1 MTSSLY
7 QTLNI
12 SRQDILSKLSD
23 LDVTSNNLG
32 NINTAGFKTSRA
44 NFQELLNQQMQ
55 QGTSLVSTQLSTEQG
70 VLKASENPLDWA
82 IEGDGF
88 FSVKLPDGKTGY
100 TRDGQFM
107 LDSDNALVTAAG
119 YKLTWDGTIL
129 PGMTNI
135 GINSDGSVSATRAD
149 GTLAALGTVQLTR
162 FTNPTALANNG
173 SNVFT
178 ETVPSGKAQTGK
190 AGSENYGKISSK
202 FVEQSNVDMSTE
214 MTNLILL
221 QRSFSMSIKA
231 FQQTDQMISEAIN
244 LRKA

>member
-12 SRQDILSKLSD
+12 SRQDILSKLND

-44 NFQELLNQQMQ
+44 NFQELLDQQMQ
-55 QGTSLVSTQLSTEQG
+55 QGTKLVNTQLSTGQG
-70 VLKASENPLDWA
+70 VLKPTENPLDWA

-107 LDSDNALVTAAG
+107 LDSDNNLVTAAG

-129 PGMTNI
+129 PGMTSI
-135 GINSDGSVSATRAD
+135 GINSDGTVSAVKED
-149 GTLAALGTVQLTR
+149 GTTADLGTVQLTR

-178 ETVPSGKAQTGK
+178 ETVPSGKPQTGK
-190 AGSENYGKISSK
+190 AGSENFGKISSK
-202 FVEQSNVDMSTE
+202 TVEQSNVDMSTE

>member
-44 NFQELLNQQMQ
+44 NFQELLDQQMQ
-55 QGTSLVSTQLSTEQG
+55 QGTKLVSTQLITEQG
-70 VLKASENPLDWA
+70 VLKPTENPLDWA

-107 LDSDNALVTAAG
+107 LDSNNELVTSAG
-119 YKLTWDGTIL
+119 YKLTWDGTITA
-129 PGMTNI
+129 GMTNI
-135 GINSDGSVSATRAD
+135 SINSDGSVSATKED
-149 GTLAALGTVQLTR
+149 GTIAALGTVKLTR

-178 ETVPSGKAQTGK
+178 ETVPSGKPQTGT
-190 AGSENYGKISSK
+190 AGAENFGKISSK
-202 FVEQSNVDMSTE
+202 SVEQSNVDMSTE